1 MARVCSPA
9 WRGKYRWP
17 ANHVDHRGRRG
28 LVVRLEI
35 PNTVK
40 IILFGAT
47 GMVGAGVLNECLR
60 DDRVSDIL
68 LVSRSS
74 SGRSHPKLREH
85 LRSDFVDYR
94 DAREAFR
101 GADACFF
108 CLGVTAVGKTE
119 EDYSHLTYDITVG
132 AARMLSD
139 VNPGMAF
146 CYVSGQG
153 TDSTERG
160 RVMWA
165 RVKGKTEN
173 ALLALPL
180 DAYMFRPGFIRPRPG
195 ARSKTRWYRFMY
207 AVLGPLYPLLYRL
220 APRHVTT
227 SENLGRAMIAVAT
240 NGYTKRVLE
249 NSDINQI

>member
-1 MARVCSPA
+1 MKV
-9 WRGKYRWP
+9 
-17 ANHVDHRGRRG
+17 
-28 LVVRLEI
+28 
-35 PNTVK
+35 
-40 IILFGAT
+40 ILFGAT
-47 GMVGAGVLNECLR
+47 GMVGAGVLNECLS
-60 DDRVSDIL
+60 DDRVSDVL

-74 SGRSHPKLREH
+74 SGRSHAKLREH
-85 LRSDFVDYR
+85 LRSDFVGYS

-119 EDYSHLTYDITVG
+119 QEYHHLTYDITVG
-132 AARMLSD
+132 AARALAD

-173 ALLALPL
+173 ELLRLPL
-180 DAYMFRPGFIRPRPG
+180 RAYMFRPGYIQPLG
-195 ARSKTRWYRFMY
+195 GIKSKTRVYRLFYQLM
-207 AVLGPLYPLLYRL
+207 APLYPLLRRL
-220 APRHVTT
+220 TPNLVTT
-227 SENLGRAMIAVAT
+227 NETVGRAMIEVAAR
-240 NGYTKRVLE
+240 GYSSRILE
-249 NSDINQI
+249 VRDINRAGKAV